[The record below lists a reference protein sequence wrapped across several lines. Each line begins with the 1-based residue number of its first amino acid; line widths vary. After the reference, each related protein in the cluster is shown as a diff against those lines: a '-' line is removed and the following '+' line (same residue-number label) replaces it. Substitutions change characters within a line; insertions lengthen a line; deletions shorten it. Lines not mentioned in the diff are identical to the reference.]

1 MRHKLLLLC
10 TAFVLIMFADVLAI
24 KSTRRRTGGSSWG
37 SRGSWGSN
45 SKYTTPRSSYP
56 QPSSQHQS
64 HASGGSSPDKIGW
77 NVADKKPA
85 GSNTPVRASAP
96 VNEQSS
102 KTSATN
108 VQSSYNPSG
117 GYPRQPASN
126 PYNPAGQAYPGQ
138 GGYNAPVGQGYNAP
152 VGHGGYNA
160 PVGHGGYN
168 APVGHGGYNAPVGHG
183 YNGPVGPG
191 YNGPVGTSYNGPVG
205 AGYNPGVGHSPYG
218 GQPSYGG
225 HSPYGGQPSYGGPVG
240 GVGQPSYGSAFGSV
254 APSPQQTILLQQSS
268 RPGIGQ
274 LAKEAFVFAGVSAG
288 VNAAVNR
295 IIPGG
300 IYGTRGSSEGS
311 HSGGAPGQPAT
322 HTEITYNNYYNN
334 GTAPVAAA
342 PGAAPAAPA
351 GQPAPQPSAQPA
363 ADAPQTQQN
372 NPGTN
377 NSPPAN
383 SNSPDSTQNNPNPL
397 GFVTS
402 NDDLKRLTESLY
414 QKEKDNN
421 AFSQITMKLQGQKK
435 DESTTDD
442 ASEPLLDVKAEAYD
456 LPTVKAVIAL
466 HDNYELDVKTKETV
480 TPEERREESE
490 LLDKIAETDII
501 KSTMK
506 FLADKGYIPDDEYEF
521 KDSMKRIWFSQF
533 KRIDGDASSSGFET
547 VFLAEKFDTDILG
560 LHNWIYYAKQE
571 AAGKL
576 NYLGYLKEAK
586 LGDKGAILKLRSSLD
601 GIVQPVSTVFVGT
614 SPELEF
620 ALYTMCF
627 FTRPN
632 NPCPVSLGGT
642 EFTIFV
648 SRINYFGKDILISAY
663 PDV

>member
-152 VGHGGYNA
+152 VGH
-160 PVGHGGYN
+160 
-168 APVGHGGYNAPVGHG
+168 
-183 YNGPVGPG
+183 
-191 YNGPVGTSYNGPVG
+191 
-205 AGYNPGVGHSPYG
+205 GYNPGVGHSPYG

>member
-1 MRHKLLLLC
+1 MGLEKLWCVCRRSDSPVLESRGHVDDIELLMNLKRFSGNA
-10 TAFVLIMFADVLAI
+10 TPFQKNFLSANVLAG
-24 KSTRRRTGGSSWG
+24 KSSRGRTRTSSGSSWS
-37 SRGSWGSN
+37 SRRTYS
-45 SKYTTPRSSYP
+45 
-56 QPSSQHQS
+56 PSSTKTRTPQS
-64 HASGGSSPDKIGW
+64 AP
-77 NVADKKPA
+77 KP
-85 GSNTPVRASAP
+85 SVKPSAP
-96 VNEQSS
+96 VNEHAS
-102 KTSATN
+102 KTSASN
-108 VQSSYNPSG
+108 QQSSYQPSG
-117 GYPRQPASN
+117 GYPRQPPSN
-126 PYNPAGQAYPGQ
+126 PNYPAGQAYPSQ
-138 GGYNAPVGQGYNAP
+138 GGYNAPAGAGYNAP
-152 VGHGGYNA
+152 AGA
-160 PVGHGGYN
+160 
-168 APVGHGGYNAPVGHG
+168 GYNAPVGHG
-183 YNGPVGPG
+183 YNAPVGHG
-191 YNGPVGTSYNGPVG
+191 YNAPVGSGYNAPVG
-205 AGYNPGVGHSPYG
+205 HGYNAPVGHGYG
-218 GQPSYGG
+218 APAGHGYGAPVG
-225 HSPYGGQPSYGGPVG
+225 HGYGAPVG
-240 GVGQPSYGSAFGSV
+240 GVGQPSYGSAFGS

-268 RPGIGQ
+268 KPGIGQ

-295 IIPGG
+295 LIPGG

-311 HSGGAPGQPAT
+311 HSGGAAGQPVSNT
-322 HTEITYNNYYNN
+322 QITYNNYYN
-334 GTAPVAAA
+334 GTAQVPGEAAAPGAA
-342 PGAAPAAPA
+342 PGAAPAAAPA
-351 GQPAPQPSAQPA
+351 GQPAQPA

-383 SNSPDSTQNNPNPL
+383 SNSQESSQNNPNPL

-402 NDDLKRLTESLY
+402 NDDLKKLTESLY

-421 AFSQITMKLQGQKK
+421 AFSQITMNLQGQKT
-435 DESTTDD
+435 DESTADS

-466 HDNYELDVKTKETV
+466 LDNYELDVKTKETV
-480 TPEERREESE
+480 TSEERREESE
-490 LLDKIAETDII
+490 LLDKIADTDII

-547 VFLAEKFDTDILG
+547 VFLAEQFDTDILG

-571 AAGKL
+571 AANKL

-586 LGDKGAILKLRSSLD
+586 LGDKGAIVKLRSSLN

-620 ALYTMCF
+620 AMYTMCF

-632 NPCPVSLGGT
+632 NPCPVSLGGK
-642 EFTIFV
+642 EFTIYV

-663 PDV
+663 PDI

>member
-1 MRHKLLLLC
+1 MRYKLLLI
-10 TAFVLIMFADVLAI
+10 TIFVLITLANVQGA
-24 KSTRRRTGGSSWG
+24 KGSRRRTGSSSSSG
-37 SRGSWGSN
+37 SRSWFGGSQ
-45 SKYTTPRSSYP
+45 SSSRR
-56 QPSSQHQS
+56 QNQG
-64 HASGGSSPDKIGW
+64 SGGSTPSKVGW
-77 NVADKKPA
+77 NVPDKKPA
-85 GSNTPVRASAP
+85 GSSDSVRPSAP
-96 VNEQSS
+96 VNEHSS
-102 KTSATN
+102 KTSASN

-126 PYNPAGQAYPGQ
+126 PSH
-138 GGYNAPVGQGYNAP
+138 GGYSAPPVGQ
-152 VGHGGYNA
+152 
-160 PVGHGGYN
+160 
-168 APVGHGGYNAPVGHG
+168 GYNAPVGHG
-183 YNGPVGPG
+183 YNGPVGTG
-191 YNGPVGTSYNGPVG
+191 YNGPVGTGYNGPVG

-225 HSPYGGQPSYGGPVG
+225 HAPYGGQPGYGGHAPYGGQPSYGGPVG
-240 GVGQPSYGSAFGSV
+240 GFGQPSYGSAFGSA

-268 RPGIGQ
+268 KPGIGQ

-295 IIPGG
+295 LIPGG

-311 HSGGAPGQPAT
+311 HSGGAAGQPVSNT
-322 HTEITYNNYYNN
+322 QITYNNYYN
-334 GTAPVAAA
+334 GSAPVAGEAAA
-342 PGAAPAAPA
+342 PGAAPAAAPA
-351 GQPAPQPSAQPA
+351 GQPASQPSAQPA

-372 NPGTN
+372 NPGSN
-377 NSPPAN
+377 NSPP
-383 SNSPDSTQNNPNPL
+383 SNSQESTQNNPNPL

-402 NDDLKRLTESLY
+402 NDDLKKLTESLY

-421 AFSQITMKLQGQKK
+421 AFSQITMKLQGQK
-435 DESTTDD
+435 TDD
-442 ASEPLLDVKAEAYD
+442 STSDAASEPLLDVKAEAYD
-456 LPTVKAVIAL
+456 LPTVKAVVAL

-480 TPEERREESE
+480 TSEERREESE
-490 LLDKIAETDII
+490 LVDKIAETDII

-506 FLADKGYIPDDEYEF
+506 FLADKGYIPNDEYEF

-547 VFLAEKFDTDILG
+547 VFLAEQFDKDILG

-571 AAGKL
+571 AANKL

-586 LGDKGAILKLRSSLD
+586 LGDKGAILKLRSSLNE
-601 GIVQPVSTVFVGT
+601 IVQPVSTVFVGT

-627 FTRPN
+627 FARPN

-642 EFTIFV
+642 EFTIYV

-663 PDV
+663 PDI

>member
-152 VGHGGYNA
+152 VGH
-160 PVGHGGYN
+160 
-168 APVGHGGYNAPVGHG
+168 
-183 YNGPVGPG
+183 
-191 YNGPVGTSYNGPVG
+191 G